1 MDWVVLV
8 IWGNKEKYLG
18 SAEKVGSAT
27 YLKPT
32 RCRCILILQI
42 AGGFKEVVL
51 PAN

>member
-1 MDWVVLV
+1 MSFFLFELK
-8 IWGNKEKYLG
+8 GYLG